1 MQATDPVIYGGTI
14 NGVLTLNGRIACSPV
29 TGRKIDIY
37 NDGSTIYGFGLNDF
51 EYCVFG
57 GEGSAFTYRIAK
69 PGAVDLAG
77 EIAIY
82 VNASGVGIPVGRP
95 ISWGSNTLLVDAS
108 GALLVN
114 GAPLSGGGGGAS
126 GTAAITGG
134 TINGATIGGTTPA
147 PVTGTVL
154 TATERLTVGA
164 SNLAATAAVYFNAG
178 PGQVRQFVYQ
188 TAGSIR
194 WTIGADSGTETG
206 SNAGSNFAFARWDDA
221 GNLIG
226 NAIHITRATGLVL
239 IPNADIEGGG
249 IDNTPI
255 GATTPS
261 TLRGTT
267 LALTGSL
274 TAKFVLAAPNAA
286 AGAPTWRQLLYTDL
300 SGTIENVA
308 IGGTTAAAGRF
319 TTLTHTGFLLRSS
332 ATGLTASTTNTQ
344 AGALGLT
351 ASVNNITTAA
361 ANSAVRL
368 PNAAPATN
376 TAAEIIVRNGGANA
390 VNVFPVSGAAINA
403 LAANAAYSLAAG
415 ASVRFMQLSS
425 TLYVTA

>member
-1 MQATDPVIYGGTI
+1 MQAYSPTFYGT
-14 NGVLTLNGRIACSPV
+14 VTLNGSIACAPT

-37 NDGSTIYGFGLNDF
+37 NDGSTIYGMGLNDF
-51 EYCVFG
+51 EYCIFG
-57 GEGSAFTYRIAK
+57 GEGSALTYRIGA
-69 PGAVDLAG
+69 PGAIDLAG
-77 EIAIY
+77 A
-82 VNASGVGIPVGRP
+82 VAFRV
-95 ISWGSNTLLVDAS
+95 
-108 GALLVN
+108 
-114 GAPLSGGGGGAS
+114 
-126 GTAAITGG
+126 TATG
-134 TINGATIGGTTPA
+134 INGTGIGADTPA
-147 PVTGTVL
+147 PGRFSTL
-154 TATERLTVGA
+154 FSA
-164 SNLAATAAVYFNAG
+164 SVDL
-178 PGQVRQFVYQ
+178 
-188 TAGSIR
+188 
-194 WTIGADSGTETG
+194 
-206 SNAGSNFAFARWDDA
+206 
-221 GNLIG
+221 
-226 NAIHITRATGLVL
+226 
-239 IPNADIEGGG
+239 EGGA